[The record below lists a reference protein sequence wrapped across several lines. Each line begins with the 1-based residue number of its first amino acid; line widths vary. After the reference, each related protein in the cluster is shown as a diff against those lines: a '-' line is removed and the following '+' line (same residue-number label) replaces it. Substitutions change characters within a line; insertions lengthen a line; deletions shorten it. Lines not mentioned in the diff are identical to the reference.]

1 MPELKDVVDTTETGT
16 TTTVPEAAVTTTAPT
31 ATTQVVDATIVEAS
45 ETVAIPEAPVAKK
58 VKKAKTEK
66 KPKAEK
72 TEGEAE
78 EKLRRPPMEQIVRD
92 FEEHLLDLEV
102 AGQKVKKLGYKCGK
116 IIFGLENTDGGKD
129 FRVIAFKARKKTKS
143 VAGKSRCIFYF
154 GLSKDAKVKELPG
167 VKHSKFGKCSVQ
179 SDKPVELMLDKTTFT
194 EIFAQDAD
202 KVMDTLKKLAA
213 ITTEHKTEAFT
224 EKAAKLEEKTAAKKA
239 KAESKLKSKEKK
251 TTSKKSD

>member
-16 TTTVPEAAVTTTAPT
+16 TTTVPEAAAATTAP

-45 ETVAIPEAPVAKK
+45 ETAVVPETAPVAKK

-72 TEGEAE
+72 ADGEDTE

-92 FEEHLLDLEV
+92 FEEFILDLEV

-154 GLSKDAKVKELPG
+154 GLSKDAKVKELLG

-179 SDKPVELMLDKTTFT
+179 SDKPVELTLDKTTFT
-194 EIFAQDAD
+194 EIFAKDAD
-202 KVMDTLKKLAA
+202 KVMDTLKKLAMIA
-213 ITTEHKTEAFT
+213 VEHKTEAFT
-224 EKAAKLEEKTAAKKA
+224 EKATKLEEKTAAKKA
-239 KAESKLKSKEKK
+239 KADAKPKKEKK
-251 TTSKKSD
+251 TTKKSD